1 MPAPDALRVGHVYA
15 DAELE
20 ALDENRRPVP
30 LVPYNYAAPAPRQG
44 VGNTRR
50 SAYGDKWC
58 AYCQRPL
65 ARTWRGGACEPCRER
80 REEVRE
86 AQRAGSP
93 PPRVPGSPEAS
104 RQNYRDIQDLLD
116 AVERLS
122 QVVGVA
128 SAMRYRNGGMKPDDA
143 EDMLVAC
150 KDVMV
155 AADPLRRRL
164 RGSQN

>member
-1 MPAPDALRVGHVYA
+1 MSSLETLEVGRLYSDDEVG
-15 DAELE
+15 
-20 ALDENRRPVP
+20 ALDENRQPQP
-30 LVPYNYAAPAPRQG
+30 LSPFNYDAPAPRQG
-44 VGNTRR
+44 VGLTRR

-65 ARTWRGGACEPCRER
+65 DRTSRGGSCESCRGT

-86 AQRAGSP
+86 RLRAGSP
-93 PPRVPGSPEAS
+93 ASASPSSPEAG
-104 RQNYRDIQDLLD
+104 RQNYRDILHLLD
-116 AVERLS
+116 AVEHLS

-128 SAMRYRNGGMKPDDA
+128 SAMRYRNGGMKAEDA

-164 RGSQN
+164 RSNGN